1 MIPDE
6 EFKNKLSDAQAKFNV
21 DRSDALNVSAYE
33 AMSRGTS
40 VRYPKPQP
48 WTYKA
53 YEFKLGWGIIREG
66 HPRGSEYLTSNGA
79 WHDEESNMAPYIYK
93 SKAEA
98 EFVARGFMS

>member
-6 EFKNKLSDAQAKFNV
+6 EFKNILSDVQAKFNV

-40 VRYPKPQP
+40 GRYPTP

-53 YEFKLGWGIIREG
+53 NEFIAGWGIVRECNS
-66 HPRGSEYLTSNGA
+66 RVNEFLTNPIGI
-79 WHDEESNMAPYIYK
+79 WHDAYSNVQPYIYK

-98 EFVARGFMS
+98 EFIARGFMS